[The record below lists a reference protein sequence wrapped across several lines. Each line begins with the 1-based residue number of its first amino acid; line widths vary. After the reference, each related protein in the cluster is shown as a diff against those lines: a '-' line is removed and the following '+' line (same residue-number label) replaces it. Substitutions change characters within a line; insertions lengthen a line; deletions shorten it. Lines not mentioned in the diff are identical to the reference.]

1 MDVVDQVKF
10 EKEYLE
16 YVVYTNPRVSE
27 KYYIVT
33 SFTTYRNPATP
44 YLVLHRIKDGVD
56 IKTRIK
62 KSSVFKDQPFGEY
75 SILKINEFTR
85 SYKSKMIN
93 GSWQK
98 TDEAEDVLEQ
108 YEVIKQ

>member
-1 MDVVDQVKF
+1 MDIQTQVEF
-10 EKEYLE
+10 EQTYLE
-16 YVVYTNPRVSE
+16 YVVYNNPRVSE

-33 SFTTYRNPATP
+33 SFKTYKNSTTP

-62 KSSVFKDQPFGEY
+62 KGSVFKEQPFGEY
-75 SILKINEFTR
+75 SILKINEFTQ

-98 TDEAEDVLEQ
+98 TDETEDVLEQ